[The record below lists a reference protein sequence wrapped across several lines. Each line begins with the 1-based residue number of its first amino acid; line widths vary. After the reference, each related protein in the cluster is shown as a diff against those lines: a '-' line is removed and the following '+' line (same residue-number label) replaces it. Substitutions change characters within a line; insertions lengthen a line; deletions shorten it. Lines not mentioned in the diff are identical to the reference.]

1 MGRSQETAAKKDK
14 EKKRAR
20 KKQDKAEKMAERKAN
35 SNKGKGLDSMM
46 AYIDENGN
54 ISDTPP
60 DPKKMVEVSA
70 DDIVLDVAQT
80 YATNPNDHIRKGTL
94 TFFNDEK
101 GYGFINDLKTQQSIF
116 VHINNIEGIIKERD
130 KVNFEME
137 RGPKGPVAVRV
148 KKAV

>member
-35 SNKGKGLDSMM
+35 KSKGKGLDDMM

-60 DPKKMVEVSA
+60 DPKKMVEVNA
-70 DDIVLDVAQT
+70 EDIVLDVAQS
-80 YATNPNDHIRKGTL
+80 YAVNPNDVIRKGTL
-94 TFFNDEK
+94 TFFSESK

-116 VHINNIEGIIKERD
+116 VHINNMEDVIKERD
-130 KVNFEME
+130 KVTFEME
-137 RGPKGPVAVRV
+137 RGPKGPIAVRV